1 MEEWQQAAGSL
12 CWMCEGETT
21 LERQKQKE
29 GIIMAKE
36 KPNIEKLD
44 VRYMRVLWELYKH
57 AYKNNV
63 NATNSKLKCPFP
75 VVYDIAEKADISSYV
90 LCHKMINVLAET
102 DLITIEYAKKKKNTD
117 TSKWLLIS
125 LPVTIEEITKKY
137 RNDCLQSLEILRNIC
152 NRRDA
157 RCHYIDDDFYDI
169 LNGCAKINIP
179 ESGD

>member
-1 MEEWQQAAGSL
+1 
-12 CWMCEGETT
+12 
-21 LERQKQKE
+21 
-29 GIIMAKE
+29 MAKE

-75 VVYDIAEKADISSYV
+75 IVYDIAEKANISSYE
-90 LCHKMINVLAET
+90 LTHKMITVLAEL
-102 DLITIEYAKKKKNTD
+102 DLITIEYKEKISARDAT
-117 TSKWLLIS
+117 KWLLIS
-125 LPVTIEEITKKY
+125 LPVEIERITENY
-137 RNDCLQSLEILRNIC
+137 RKNCLQSLEILRNIC

-169 LNGCAKINIP
+169 KKNV
-179 ESGD
+179 ESLESSDILE